1 MTVTVYVRGARL
13 CCLASSCSA
22 PHNVTMTIRRTMLAT
37 LLTVALSASAGAQ
50 LTRHQVAVAWR
61 PASAQA
67 ETRLPPPPHGYW
79 ELRALSRYAGWGGA
93 IGATGGLIWALA
105 DRSDSRFSNAL
116 DTVAYPVVG
125 FAAGLVGGAVVYV
138 VHEAVSR

>member
-1 MTVTVYVRGARL
+1 
-13 CCLASSCSA
+13 
-22 PHNVTMTIRRTMLAT
+22 
-37 LLTVALSASAGAQ
+37 
-50 LTRHQVAVAWR
+50 
-61 PASAQA
+61 
-67 ETRLPPPPHGYW
+67 
-79 ELRALSRYAGWGGA
+79 
-93 IGATGGLIWALA
+93 LIWALA